1 MVERIV
7 VGPLHTN
14 TYVVSTGRK
23 ECILVDP
30 GDEAQ
35 TIYRRLTALNM
46 VPQAILLTH
55 GHLDHTAAALAVR
68 EYYDHDIQIAIH
80 KKDADLLLPDSFER
94 HKKMFESLGP
104 DGLETFERLYVAL
117 PPPDFYLEEGS
128 SIMETDLS
136 VIHTPGHTAG
146 SVSLYSE
153 QDEALFSGDT
163 LLFKAVGPTEGEDS
177 DHAALIDSIMKKIFE
192 LPDSTRLY
200 PGHGPN
206 STLEREKRNNIA
218 LRNEGVI

>member
-23 ECILVDP
+23 ECILIDP

-35 TIYRRLTALNM
+35 NIYRRLTALNM

-80 KKDADLLLPDSFER
+80 KSDAELLLPDSFER

-128 SIMETDLS
+128 SILETDLS
-136 VIHTPGHTAG
+136 VIDTPGHTAG

-163 LLFKAVGPTEGEDS
+163 LLFKAVGPTEGQDS
-177 DHAALIDSIMKKIFE
+177 DHDALIDSITKKLFE

-200 PGHGPN
+200 PGHGPY
-206 STLEREKRNNIA
+206 STLERERRNNIA

>member
-7 VGPLHTN
+7 VGALHTN
-14 TYVVSTGRK
+14 AYVVSTGRK
-23 ECILVDP
+23 ECILIDP

-46 VPQAILLTH
+46 VPQAVLLTH
-55 GHLDHTAAALAVR
+55 GHLDHTAAALGIR
-68 EYYDHDIQIAIH
+68 EYYDHDIQIGIH
-80 KKDADLLLPDSFER
+80 RKDAPLLSADSFER
-94 HKKMFESLGP
+94 HKEMFETIGP
-104 DGLETFERLYVAL
+104 EGLELFERLYVAL

-128 SIMETDLS
+128 KVMETDLT
-136 VIHTPGHTAG
+136 VIHTPGHTPG
-146 SVSLYSE
+146 SISLYSE

-163 LLFKAVGPTEGEDS
+163 LLFKSVGPTESKDS
-177 DHAALIDSIMKKIFE
+177 DHDALIESITKKLFE

-200 PGHGPN
+200 PGHGPY

-218 LRNEGVI
+218 LREEGVI